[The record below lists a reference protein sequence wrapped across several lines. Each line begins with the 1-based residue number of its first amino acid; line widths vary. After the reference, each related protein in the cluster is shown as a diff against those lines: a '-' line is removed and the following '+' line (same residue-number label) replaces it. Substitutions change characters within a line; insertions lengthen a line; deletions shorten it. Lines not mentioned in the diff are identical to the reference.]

1 MKKYG
6 KITALIVGVVL
17 EFGFA
22 SCKADTETE
31 YVNVPTDMT
40 SHDAVAVY
48 RWKRQINGASYT
60 YVIYEENADCTT
72 KKDDADN
79 SVKIET
85 VVNVAANTKLS
96 AIAKNFHGFKAAESD
111 GFIKV
116 PAGFFKRSTAKSSAE
131 ATGSN
136 THAITLAKDL
146 YVCDHEVTQGEW
158 CWDLYESPCAPEDLS
173 DPSGSTWQAWRM
185 QTSTKCTRIARPAAG
200 MVRP

>member
-1 MKKYG
+1 MRKMP
-6 KITALIVGVVL
+6 AARL
-17 EFGFA
+17 
-22 SCKADTETE
+22 
-31 YVNVPTDMT
+31 
-40 SHDAVAVY
+40 
-48 RWKRQINGASYT
+48 
-60 YVIYEENADCTT
+60 

-136 THAITLAKDL
+136 THAITLTKDL

-158 CWDLYESPCAPEDLS
+158 CWDLYESPL
-173 DPSGSTWQAWRM
+173 
-185 QTSTKCTRIARPAAG
+185 CTRRFVRHVWFDVAG
-200 MVRP
+200 LAYADKHEVHANSPTRRRHGTPINSKFSQKDSILIFRNLC